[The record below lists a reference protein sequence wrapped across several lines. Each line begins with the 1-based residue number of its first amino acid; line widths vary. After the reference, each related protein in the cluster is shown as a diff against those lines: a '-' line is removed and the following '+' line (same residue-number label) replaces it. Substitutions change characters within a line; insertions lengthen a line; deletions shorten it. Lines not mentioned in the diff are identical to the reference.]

1 MARMEGPY
9 CLSITITECAA
20 QEEKEEKIN
29 KKYTGWFELKEKCRL
44 LFRKEA

>member
-20 QEEKEEKIN
+20 QEEKEEK
-29 KKYTGWFELKEKCRL
+29 KKNTQVGLN
-44 LFRKEA
+44 